1 MSSVVNIWTLPKGL
15 QELFVFD
22 PVGVALRERAA
33 GACHEL
39 ICEAARF
46 DVLALILSK
55 QGIFVKHAQGIGMSR
70 TRGLLQALQ
79 SLFVKRRRAG
89 GVALVAQDV
98 GERGLVAECVGVWSR
113 P

>member
-1 MSSVVNIWTLPKGL
+1 
-15 QELFVFD
+15 
-22 PVGVALRERAA
+22 
-33 GACHEL
+33 
-39 ICEAARF
+39 
-46 DVLALILSK
+46 
-55 QGIFVKHAQGIGMSR
+55 MSR